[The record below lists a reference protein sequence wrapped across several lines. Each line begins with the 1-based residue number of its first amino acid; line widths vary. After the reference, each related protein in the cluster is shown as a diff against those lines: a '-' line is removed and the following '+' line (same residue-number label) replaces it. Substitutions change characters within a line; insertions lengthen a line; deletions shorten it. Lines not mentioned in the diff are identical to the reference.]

1 MRSARHPLCCKI
13 KHTMERIVFLE
24 RKTIDAHFRR
34 PGFDH
39 EWIEYPETTPDQVV
53 DRVRKATIIISN
65 KLSLGESQLSN
76 ARDVKLIAIAATGS
90 DCVDLNYC
98 KERGIAVSNVR
109 GYAVNAVPE
118 HALMMILC
126 LRRNLLAY
134 RADVQAG
141 LWNQSKQFCLLTHEL
156 HDIRN
161 STLGIVGYGAI
172 GKAMAGLGESIGMR
186 VLISEHKNEAK
197 IREGRT
203 SFADTLRQSD
213 VLTLHCPLTDQTRD
227 LIGSDEFQM
236 MKRSALL
243 INTARGALVDDA
255 ALIDALQNG
264 LIAGAG
270 LDALREEP
278 PRHGNPL
285 LDLNLPNLI
294 ITPHVAWASRE
305 AVQTLADQ
313 VIDNLEDFIA
323 GRPQNLLT

>member
-1 MRSARHPLCCKI
+1 
-13 KHTMERIVFLE
+13 MERIVFLE
-24 RKTIDAHFRR
+24 RKTIDADFRR

-39 EWIEYPETTPDQVV
+39 EWIEYPETTAGQVL
-53 DRVRKATIIISN
+53 DRVRDATIIVSN
-65 KLSLGESQLSN
+65 KLSLGELQLAD
-76 ARDVKLIAIAATGS
+76 AREVKLIAIAATGS

-98 KERGIAVSNVR
+98 KERGIAVCNVR
-109 GYAVNAVPE
+109 GYAINAVPE
-118 HALMMILC
+118 HVLMMILA

-156 HDIRN
+156 HDIRH

-172 GKAMAGLGESIGMR
+172 GKATAGLGESIGMR
-186 VLISEHKNEAK
+186 VLISERKNATQ
-197 IREGRT
+197 IRGGRT

-236 MKRSALL
+236 MKRNALL

-255 ALIDALQNG
+255 ALIEALQNG

-278 PRHGNPL
+278 PRQGNPL
-285 LDLNLPNLI
+285 LDLKLPNLI
-294 ITPHVAWASRE
+294 VTPHVAWASRE

-313 VIDNLEDFIA
+313 VIDNLEGFIA